1 MGIYLFLAFASL
13 VTYSVTEVNR
23 NSSIAKVLL
32 LFFILVGGLS
42 YTNGWDWYG
51 YSDYYNTIQNDGF
64 SSVKEYNA
72 YGIEYL
78 YLTYMY
84 LIGLTGLGFGFFI
97 FINAIL
103 VNVLIYKFC
112 EQARINYG
120 LFMFIFLAVSYLRLE
135 LSTIRQ
141 GLAVVLVMYSYSLIL
156 NSKLKNTL
164 AFILLAICLHRSA
177 AIVLLFMPFI
187 LMVNKKIIHYF
198 IVVLAIPFI
207 ILSGT
212 MNSLFIQVL
221 TYLNHG
227 VLAAFASK
235 LIIYLS
241 INTTAIVNFQAIAL
255 LLLYLFSIYFCDL
268 KDKKQLL
275 FLNVMACQVI
285 ISLYFTFVT
294 QLVIMR
300 MVYYFQIGWI
310 CWVIILY
317 KEYCR
322 PKWLC
327 ISLICML
334 FLVKAVLNFRYEA
347 DRAVFFPYYN
357 VISSFLDDDYGR
369 SREFILDKA
378 DEFPQG

>member
-1 MGIYLFLAFASL
+1 MGIYIALAFASFI
-13 VTYSVTEVNR
+13 TYSMTDSHR
-23 NSSIAKVLL
+23 NPLVAKTLL
-32 LFFILVGGLS
+32 LFFILVSGLS

-51 YSDYYNTIQNDGF
+51 YTDFYNTIQNDGF

-78 YLTYMY
+78 YLAYMY
-84 LIGLTGLGFGFFI
+84 LIGLTGVGFGFFI
-97 FINAIL
+97 FINAII

-112 EQARINYG
+112 EKAEVNYG

-141 GLAVVLVMYSYSLIL
+141 GLAVVIVMYSYSLIL
-156 NSKLKNTL
+156 NSKFKKSL
-164 AFILLAICLHRSA
+164 ALILLAICIHRSA

-187 LMVNKKIIHYF
+187 LIVNKKVVHYF

-207 ILSGT
+207 ILSSA
-212 MNSLFIQVL
+212 MNGFFIQIL
-221 TYLNHG
+221 TYLNNG

-241 INTTAIVNFQAIAL
+241 MNTTATVNFQAIAL
-255 LLLYLFSIYFCDL
+255 LLLYLLSIYCCDL
-268 KDKKQLL
+268 RERKQVL
-275 FLNVMACQVI
+275 FLNIIACQI
-285 ISLYFTFVT
+285 IVSLYFTFLT
-294 QLVIMR
+294 QLIIMR
-300 MVYYFQIGWI
+300 MVYYFQVGWI

-322 PKWLC
+322 PKWIC
-327 ISLICML
+327 ISLICIL
-334 FLVKAVLNFRYEA
+334 FLIKVVLNFRYEA
-347 DRAVFFPYYN
+347 DRDVFFPYYN

-369 SREFILDKA
+369 SQEFILNKA